1 MNLFNENDDTR
12 KSCEEKVFN
21 YLRADFLRNNFGS
34 PEEVQKNSESAKQLL
49 KVEDK
54 RLRTLV
60 SGLSDQ
66 ELLEH
71 LKRADTHIP
80 S

>member
-1 MNLFNENDDTR
+1 MSLFTGNEEIR
-12 KSCEEKVFN
+12 KVYEEKIFN
-21 YLRADFLRNNFGS
+21 YLRADFLRKNFGS
-34 PEEVQKNSESAKQLL
+34 PDNVQKNFGVANQLL
-49 KVEDK
+49 ENEDK
-54 RLRTLV
+54 RLKNFV

-66 ELLEH
+66 ELLDY